1 MSKWIRPER
10 WKVAIGI
17 TLMLWAVLFIIL
29 RIDSGSNNPSTA
41 SAINQKPANLGIQI
55 KSEILKTNIPNEDD
69 ISKNNNKNPRTA
81 TEIAVVDSWFKK
93 VGYDANNLSVYQSYS
108 GKQLLDL
115 AEKGDVNALQV
126 IIEKHINEGNGAAAK
141 PFVDKAIIYGSLNAI
156 SKAAII
162 SSPPIYEGTQV
173 PYDESKAQLKESFAY
188 NELLRFRGDD
198 HAADVYKKSHLEL
211 FENIYGRTHS
221 MSIDDEQWIQSRAK
235 ELYDQ
240 YQAERYK
247 LGLGDFDNETP
258 REVID
263 FMNK

>member
-1 MSKWIRPER
+1 MSKWIKPGR
-10 WKVAIGI
+10 WKVAIGV

-29 RIDSGSNNPSTA
+29 RIGSESNNPLAA
-41 SAINQKPANLGIQI
+41 SNINQKPANLGIQL
-55 KSEILKTNIPNEDD
+55 KSEMLKTNTLNEDD
-69 ISKNNNKNPRTA
+69 ASKNNKNPRTA

-93 VGYDANNLSVYQSYS
+93 VGYDANNLGVYQSYS
-108 GKQLLDL
+108 DKQLLDL
-115 AEKGDVNALQV
+115 AEKGDINALQV
-126 IIEKHINEGNGAAAK
+126 ISEKYISEGNGAAAK
-141 PFVDKAIIYGSLNAI
+141 PYVDKAIIYGSLNAI

-162 SSPPIYEGTQV
+162 SSPPIYEGTQI
-173 PYDESKAQLKESFAY
+173 PYDESKAQIKESFAY

-211 FENIYGRTHS
+211 FESIYGRTHS

-258 REVID
+258 QEVID